1 MTFSDSDVELV
12 ANAFVTAR
20 RDARPLAEFPGP
32 LPPTLADAYR
42 VQERA
47 IALDGRP
54 IAGWKVAGIH
64 PDLRASLGAAR
75 LAGPIFKQNVRN
87 LVDGGMAVS
96 PVYAGG
102 FAALEAEFV
111 AVFATD
117 LVAGPDGFTA
127 DAIVAAL
134 ASLNA
139 GAEIASSPLKTLN
152 EIGPLAVV
160 SDHGN
165 NAGAVVGPELA
176 DWKAQNWEALTSRM
190 LVDGAVAGEGSAAK
204 VMGGPIA
211 ALQFLAEQLASRGR
225 ILHAGDIV
233 LTGMTTG
240 IHGVEPGQRGR
251 IEFGGV
257 LPVDIAVVA
266 AEPR

>member
-1 MTFSDSDVELV
+1 MTFSSSDVETV
-12 ANAFVTAR
+12 ASAFVTAR
-20 RDARPLAEFPGP
+20 KEARAIKTFPGT

-54 IAGWKVAGIH
+54 VAGWKVAGVH
-64 PDLRASLGAAR
+64 PDFRDKVGAVR
-75 LAGPIFKQNVRN
+75 IAGPVFKQNVFDVRE
-87 LVDGGMAVS
+87 GGAAIC
-96 PVYAGG
+96 PVYVDG

-111 AVFATD
+111 ALFARD
-117 LVAGPDGFTA
+117 VEPGPNGFTP
-127 DAIVAAL
+127 DVILAAM
-134 ASLNA
+134 ASLHA
-139 GAEIASSPLKTLN
+139 GSEVASSPLPTLN

-165 NAGAVVGPELA
+165 NAGAVVGPELPGWR
-176 DWKAQNWEALTSRM
+176 DQNWEGLTSKM
-190 LVDGAVAGEGSAAK
+190 LVEGAVVGEGSAAK

-225 ILHAGDIV
+225 KIRAGDIV

-240 IHGVEPGQRGR
+240 IHDVVPGQRGQ
-251 IEFGGV
+251 IAFGGV
-257 LPVDIAVVA
+257 VPVDIAVIA